1 MRARSLARAVVIGV
15 ALVAHAAAGAL
26 TFQTI
31 QDPNFVGM
39 APGPDAFIHTADDTA
54 D

>member
-1 MRARSLARAVVIGV
+1 MRARSLARAVVIG
-15 ALVAHAAAGAL
+15 VAHAAAGAL